1 MCMKTENI
9 DKLKILFDRFK
20 TSRNYLERVR
30 NSQFCDIA
38 KIIISQS
45 LNEKLTNEKLTGL
58 IQIFKVKSS
67 NSTIKKYLEIN
78 LPKQELI
85 DEIYLKITSL
95 DVRGYTAA
103 GKFIISNMSEEDLE
117 KIKTFLKL
125 AFEVDNIEQATK
137 LCREFENLNL
147 PQIKPGIYSPWLHYI
162 NPHIFPII
170 NSSNKK
176 FRKWMDFR
184 GNYSDMISQF
194 GYLNQELKL
203 NDLGILDSFIYFN
216 LNDLLDKKDQIELL
230 IWVMSLSDEKLSQ
243 FHQLTKDN
251 KNNSAEIIKKEFN
264 FRNDIDEESHIQR
277 FWLLG
282 AYTSLRNGS
291 NMGFSGNNEVKSSI
305 QIDRTEYFVNN
316 GIWIHGFNDR
326 LKDDVNRIKIGDK
339 VAIKSV
345 FVKDGQS
352 VMRIKSIGHVTGN
365 LKDGRTLKIDW
376 SENFEQFNVDFTGGY
391 WSTISEVKKEEHIS
405 KIWI

>member
-1 MCMKTENI
+1 MKTENI

-38 KIIISQS
+38 KLIISHS
-45 LNEKLTNEKLTGL
+45 LNEKLTNGKLTGL

-184 GNYSDMISQF
+184 GN
-194 GYLNQELKL
+194 
-203 NDLGILDSFIYFN
+203 
-216 LNDLLDKKDQIELL
+216 
-230 IWVMSLSDEKLSQ
+230 
-243 FHQLTKDN
+243 
-251 KNNSAEIIKKEFN
+251 
-264 FRNDIDEESHIQR
+264 
-277 FWLLG
+277 
-282 AYTSLRNGS
+282 
-291 NMGFSGNNEVKSSI
+291 
-305 QIDRTEYFVNN
+305 
-316 GIWIHGFNDR
+316 
-326 LKDDVNRIKIGDK
+326 
-339 VAIKSV
+339 
-345 FVKDGQS
+345 
-352 VMRIKSIGHVTGN
+352 
-365 LKDGRTLKIDW
+365 
-376 SENFEQFNVDFTGGY
+376 
-391 WSTISEVKKEEHIS
+391 
-405 KIWI
+405 